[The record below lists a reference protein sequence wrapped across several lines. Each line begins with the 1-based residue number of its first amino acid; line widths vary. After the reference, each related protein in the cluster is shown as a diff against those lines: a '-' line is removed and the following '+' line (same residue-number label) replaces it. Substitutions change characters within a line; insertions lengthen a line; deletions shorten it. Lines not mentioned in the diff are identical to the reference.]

1 MSYHESK
8 EKINTDDKELNNI
21 KSYLIDYLYNKIEIN
36 EHKYTII
43 KNYADICDLKSKK
56 YYISSNSCGIN
67 SFIIFLKK
75 DNNYYSYL
83 IDRRSISYNRQ
94 SLKKSA
100 VRISEIK
107 IAVDLKLYEGTIFD
121 GIIIDNDNNILSSK
135 VNHIKNNI
143 TFMITDVFIFAGKSM
158 LSTDYKLK
166 MYFTVFS
173 LEKMIEHNSS
183 NNINLLI
190 SKPYEI
196 NQLATLFKEN
206 IIHNSKNHNIK
217 GITFYPHTSGNKLIY
232 IFDKQDEKFKLDLQN
247 GIQPKTNLENEKN
260 NLLDLIDKKRLYKF
274 ELVNPENMD
283 DITLNFE
290 MIKTHISDVYKLYTI
305 FHGIV
310 DGKDKYIKR
319 KIGSAYIPTY
329 LLSIKCKTYF
339 LNKESIIM
347 TCKFNSNKNKWIPI
361 EEADIQKIDIISNE
375 KKIKIIEQEIFSDNE
390 LNEESDV

>member
-1 MSYHESK
+1 MSYNENK
-8 EKINTDDKELNNI
+8 EKTNNEDRELYNI

-56 YYISSNSCGIN
+56 YYIASNSCGIN

-121 GIIIDNDNNILSSK
+121 GIIIDNDNNIISSK
-135 VNHIKNNI
+135 LNTIKNKI

-166 MYFTVFS
+166 MYFTIFS
-173 LEKMIEHNSS
+173 LEKMVEPNSS

-190 SKPYEI
+190 SKPYEL
-196 NQLATLFKEN
+196 NQLQTLFKEN
-206 IIHNSKNHNIK
+206 INQNTKNQNIK
-217 GITFYPHTSGNKLIY
+217 GITFYPNTSGNKLIY
-232 IFDKQDEKFKLDLQN
+232 IFDKQDEKFKIDLQN
-247 GIQPKTNLENEKN
+247 GVQPKNGIVNEKN
-260 NLLDLIDKKRLYKF
+260 NLSQ
-274 ELVNPENMD
+274 
-283 DITLNFE
+283 
-290 MIKTHISDVYKLYTI
+290 IKNINNHI
-305 FHGIV
+305 
-310 DGKDKYIKR
+310 
-319 KIGSAYIPTY
+319 
-329 LLSIKCKTYF
+329 
-339 LNKESIIM
+339 
-347 TCKFNSNKNKWIPI
+347 
-361 EEADIQKIDIISNE
+361 
-375 KKIKIIEQEIFSDNE
+375 
-390 LNEESDV
+390 